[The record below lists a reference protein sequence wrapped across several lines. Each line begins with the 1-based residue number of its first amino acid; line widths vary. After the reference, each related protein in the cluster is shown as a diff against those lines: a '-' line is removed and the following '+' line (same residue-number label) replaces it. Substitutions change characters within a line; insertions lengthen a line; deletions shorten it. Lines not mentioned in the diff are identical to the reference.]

1 MPQVEPGVTVMP
13 ICIAHNEIV
22 SNIDRVATTQIRID
36 AQLCFALYATSRAV
50 TQAYGP
56 LLAPL
61 GVTYPQYLVLLV
73 LWQDD
78 GLSVGEIGARLF
90 LDSGTLT
97 PLLKRLE
104 VQGLVA
110 RRRDP
115 KDERAVRVSLTPAGG
130 RLRAKAPGIAH
141 DIACALDVSAAEV
154 SALRGSLRKILHHYR
169 ENPSP
174 ISPRGRKKTP

>member
-1 MPQVEPGVTVMP
+1 MAAKELNV
-13 ICIAHNEIV
+13 
-22 SNIDRVATTQIRID
+22 D
-36 AQLCFALYATSRAV
+36 AQLCFALHATSRAV

-78 GLSVGEIGARLF
+78 RLFVGEIGARLF

-104 VQGLVA
+104 AQGLVA
-110 RRRDP
+110 RRRDAT
-115 KDERAVRVSLTPAGG
+115 DERAVRVSLTAAGK
-130 RLRAKAPGIAH
+130 RLRGKAPRIAH
-141 DIACALDVSAAEV
+141 DIACALDVTAAEI
-154 SALRGSLRKILHHYR
+154 SALRGPLRKILHHFHTNR
-169 ENPSP
+169 SP

>member
-1 MPQVEPGVTVMP
+1 M
-13 ICIAHNEIV
+13 AAKEI
-22 SNIDRVATTQIRID
+22 SID

-73 LWQDD
+73 LWQNDH
-78 GLSVGEIGARLF
+78 LSVGEIGARLF

-104 VQGLVA
+104 ARGLVA

-115 KDERAVRVSLTPAGG
+115 KDERAVRVSLTPAGR
-130 RLRAKAPGIAH
+130 RLHGKAPGIAH

-154 SALRGSLRKILHHYR
+154 STLRAALRKILHHYHS
-169 ENPSP
+169 NPSP
-174 ISPRGRKKTP
+174 TPRARKKTP

>member
-1 MPQVEPGVTVMP
+1 MRNAYLVT
-13 ICIAHNEIV
+13 AK
-22 SNIDRVATTQIRID
+22 TTEID

-73 LWQDD
+73 LWQDNH
-78 GLSVGEIGARLF
+78 LSVGEIGARLF

-104 VQGLVA
+104 AQGLVA
-110 RRRDP
+110 RRRDA
-115 KDERAVRVSLTPAGG
+115 KDAREVRVSLTPAGR
-130 RLRAKAPGIAH
+130 RLHTRAPGIAR
-141 DIACALDVSAAEV
+141 DIACALDVTAAEG
-154 SALRGSLRKILHHYR
+154 SALRGSLRKILHHHHS
-169 ENPSP
+169 NPSLTA
-174 ISPRGRKKTP
+174 PRARKKTS

>member
-1 MPQVEPGVTVMP
+1 MTSAA
-13 ICIAHNEIV
+13 IKL
-22 SNIDRVATTQIRID
+22 D

-78 GLSVGEIGARLF
+78 RLSVGEIGARLF

-104 VQGLVA
+104 SQGLVA

-115 KDERAVRVSLTPAGG
+115 KDERAVRVSLTPAGR
-130 RLRAKAPGIAH
+130 RLRGKAPRIAR
-141 DIACALDVSAAEV
+141 DIACALDVTAAEV
-154 SALRGSLRKILHHYR
+154 SALRGPLRKILHHYHS
-169 ENPSP
+169 NPSP
-174 ISPRGRKKTP
+174 ISPRGRKNTR

>member
-1 MPQVEPGVTVMP
+1 MT
-13 ICIAHNEIV
+13 
-22 SNIDRVATTQIRID
+22 ATGIRID
-36 AQLCFALYATSRAV
+36 SQLCFALYATSRAV
-50 TQAYGP
+50 TQAYRP

-78 GLSVGEIGARLF
+78 DLNVGEIGARLF

-97 PLLKRLE
+97 PLLQRLE
-104 VQGLVA
+104 AQGLVA

-130 RLRAKAPGIAH
+130 RLRSKASGIAR
-141 DIACALDVSAAEV
+141 DIACALDVTATEVAA
-154 SALRGSLRKILHHYR
+154 LCGSLQKILHHHHSDPF
-169 ENPSP
+169 PS
-174 ISPRGRKKTP
+174 SPRDRKKKTR

>member
-1 MPQVEPGVTVMP
+1 MRA
-13 ICIAHNEIV
+13 ICIAYKLIV
-22 SNIDRVATTQIRID
+22 RNVCLVVAKKVSID

-78 GLSVGEIGARLF
+78 NLTVGEIGARLF

-104 VQGLVA
+104 AQGLVA

-115 KDERAVRVSLTPAGG
+115 KDERSVRVSLAPTGR
-130 RLRAKAPGIAH
+130 RLRSKAPGIAH
-141 DIACALDVSAAEV
+141 DIACALNVSAAEV
-154 SALRGSLRKILHHYR
+154 SALRGQLHKVLHHYHAT
-169 ENPSP
+169 PSP
-174 ISPRGRKKTP
+174 ITRPTRKKTP